1 MRIEPFKL
9 ERYFAKHEFSARYL
23 LSASDCEAFSLQEL
37 LAMASPESLALWD
50 GLRLGYT
57 ESQGHRLLLD
67 EVAGLYKTIEPAG
80 VLAAGPQEA
89 IFLAMQTLVGPG
101 DHAIVLTP
109 AYQSLHEVARSAGCA
124 ITEWRLRAE
133 SGRWALDFDELRRGI
148 RKETRLIVV
157 NFPHNP
163 TGYLPSIS
171 EFELVVNIAREH
183 GLCLF
188 SDEMYRY
195 LEHDPAERLPAACDV
210 YERAITLS
218 GLSKA
223 FGLAGLRMGWLA
235 CHDRSLIERWLALKD
250 YTTIC
255 HSAPSEILAIIALR
269 SREKIIERNL
279 AIVKENLALAER
291 FFAADRESFGWVP
304 PRGGSVAFPLWR
316 GGGTVD
322 EWCQSVLTRRG
333 VMVVPGGMF
342 HYPGNHFRVGLG
354 RTTLSE
360 ALQHLDVKRSEPH

>member
-1 MRIEPFKL
+1 MRIEPFQL

-23 LSASDCEAFSLQEL
+23 LGASDCEALSMREL
-37 LAMASPESLALWD
+37 LDMASPQSLALWED
-50 GLRLGYT
+50 LRLGYT

-67 EVAGLYKTIEPAG
+67 EIAGLYETVEPAG

-109 AYQSLHEVARSAGCA
+109 AYQSLHEIARSAGCD

-133 SGRWALDFDELRRGI
+133 SGRWHLDFDELRRGI
-148 RKETRLIVV
+148 TKATRLIVV
-157 NFPHNP
+157 NFPNNP
-163 TGYLPSIS
+163 TGYLPSLA
-171 EFELVVNIAREH
+171 EFERVVEMALDH
-183 GLCLF
+183 GLYLF

-195 LEHDPAERLPAACDV
+195 LEHNPAERLPAACDV
-210 YERAITLS
+210 YEKAISLS
-218 GLSKA
+218 GLSKS

-255 HSAPSEILAIIALR
+255 HSAPSEILAIVALR
-269 SREKIIERNL
+269 AKERIIDRNRE
-279 AIVKENLALAER
+279 IVLENLALAEP
-291 FFAADRESFGWVP
+291 FFSSPGEMFGWME
-304 PRGGSVAFPLWR
+304 PRGGSIAFPEWR
-316 GGGTVD
+316 GGGSVED
-322 EWCQSVLTRRG
+322 WCAGVLREQG

-342 HYPGNHFRVGLG
+342 QFPGNHFRVGLG
-354 RTTLSE
+354 RRNFKE
-360 ALQHLDVKRSEPH
+360 VLDVLLRQ